1 VKLFPAQ
8 RMLLAATERLVA
20 FVAGYGS
27 GKTFSALLKLAQLA
41 GRNPGV
47 EGAYVA
53 PTYPMAEDLGFRA
66 FLALCDAQG
75 IKHRENKA
83 KLKVWV
89 WMGAEPEWTL
99 IHFLSGDKPDSL
111 KGLNLGWALVDEAG
125 MCDVAVWLQLL
136 ARVRVPCP
144 LSQLIV
150 IGTPEGGPGSW
161 FGQVAE
167 FGPTGEKADRLIRA
181 RTADNTTLPPEYLE
195 NMRSRYTEEEFRGY
209 CEGYFVAAGGQIY
222 RFNREKHVRP
232 WQAADRTGEIQVW
245 ADFNVQ
251 KVVWLLAHVHNGVA
265 HVFDEVVSTNKYTDE
280 QALATKERLFAW
292 GIDPR
297 GLSMFHDSN
306 TSKKSASARRD
317 EVSSSDVIEI
327 QKAGFRS
334 KAQRQNPP
342 VRDRISSVN
351 AKLKA
356 ETLFVDPRC
365 KELIASLSTQGRDK
379 NGQPD
384 KSGGLDHAADALG
397 YGVHYQWPTR
407 HKVDPDATRN
417 YLNG

>member
-1 VKLFPAQ
+1 MQLFPAQ

-27 GKTFSALLKLAQLA
+27 GKTFSALIKLAQLA
-41 GRNPGV
+41 GKNAGV

-66 FLALCDAQG
+66 FLALCDELG
-75 IKHRENKA
+75 IRHKENKA

-89 WMGAEPEWTL
+89 YMGEDPTWTL

-125 MCDVAVWLQLL
+125 MCDVEVWKQLL

-167 FGPTGEKADRLIRA
+167 FGPEGEKAQRLIRA
-181 RTADNTTLPPEYLE
+181 RTADNTTLPPEYLA
-195 NMRSRYTEEEFRGY
+195 NMKSRYTEEEFLGY

-222 RFNREKHVRP
+222 RFDAKRHVRP
-232 WQAADRTGEIQVW
+232 WHAADRTGDIQIF

-265 HVFDEVVSTNKYTDE
+265 HVFDEVVSQNKYTDE
-280 QALATKERLFAW
+280 QAASTKERLWQW
-292 GIDPR
+292 GFDPT
-297 GLSMFHDSN
+297 GLPMFHDSN

-317 EVSSSDVIEI
+317 EVSSSDVIEVK
-327 QKAGFRS
+327 KAGFRS

-351 AKLKA
+351 AMLKA
-356 ETLFVDPRC
+356 GTLFVDPRC
-365 KELIASLSTQGRDK
+365 KELIASLSTQGRDSK
-379 NGQPD
+379 GQPD
-384 KSGGLDHAADALG
+384 KSTGLDHAVDALG
-397 YGVHYQWPTR
+397 YGIHYQWPTR
-407 HKVDPDATRN
+407 HRTDPDAVKN
-417 YLNG
+417 YLN